1 MDAVKKL
8 IAEIEPDELRAN
20 VRTCVEHTCAA
31 FLGCYPEGR
40 LARGGTFD
48 GLSEKQ
54 EDYVKEKFSTIESD
68 DMNASDLEYEQMFE
82 VFSNKIANTEKFWK
96 SFNHPLQLVG
106 KDHSLASPPVAR
118 GSEPTCSALLGAI
131 QAIELSPVP
140 TALPHLFEA
149 LVQGEWKAFL
159 MIFVDLITPSRTI
172 LEVLGIFLIY
182 SMYPS
187 SELSLLRI
195 LEWCKKELSL
205 SEGPVDKLIQSLCQR
220 DREAT

>member
-8 IAEIEPDELRAN
+8 IAELPPDELRAN

-31 FLGCYPEGR
+31 FLGFY
-40 LARGGTFD
+40 D

-54 EDYVKEKFSTIESD
+54 EDYVKWQISIQESD
-68 DMNASDLEYEQMFE
+68 DMSANDSEYEQMFE

-96 SFNHPLQLVG
+96 SFNHPLRLVG
-106 KDHSLASPPVAR
+106 KDDSLVSV
-118 GSEPTCSALLGAI
+118 LLGTI

-140 TALPHLFEA
+140 TALPHLFET

-159 MIFVDLITPSRTI
+159 MIFIDLITPSRTI
-172 LEVLGIFLIY
+172 LEVLGIFVMY

-195 LEWCKKELSL
+195 LEWCKKELSPGD
-205 SEGPVDKLIQSLCQR
+205 GPVDKLIQSLRQR

>member
-8 IAEIEPDELRAN
+8 RAEIEPDELRAN

-96 SFNHPLQLVG
+96 SFNHPIHLRKADLPT
-106 KDHSLASPPVAR
+106 KEDHII
-118 GSEPTCSALLGAI
+118 SALLGAI

>member
-8 IAEIEPDELRAN
+8 IAELPPDELRAN

-31 FLGCYPEGR
+31 FLGCNPEGR
-40 LARGGTFD
+40 LARGGTYNA
-48 GLSEKQ
+48 LSEKQ
-54 EDYVKEKFSTIESD
+54 AEYVKWQINIQESD
-68 DMNASDLEYEQMFE
+68 DMGANDSEYEQMFE
-82 VFSNKIANTEKFWK
+82 VFSNKIASTDKFWK
-96 SFNHPLQLVG
+96 SFNHPIHLRKADLP
-106 KDHSLASPPVAR
+106 KEDHIISV
-118 GSEPTCSALLGAI
+118 LLGTI

-149 LVQGEWKAFL
+149 LVRGEWKAFL

-172 LEVLGIFLIY
+172 LEVLGIFVMY

-195 LEWCKKELSL
+195 LEWCKKELSPDD
-205 SEGPVDKLIQSLCQR
+205 GPVDKLIQSLCQP